1 MPRRRSKNFFFAKLL
16 RFNAST
22 QKYAFNQTEENFDTT
37 ITSRGT
43 SNLDS
48 AAVSSIVAS
57 SAVDSAATQQ
67 IIDSSYIKGI
77 ISGNYVQDYI
87 DFNFLKDVAGIDS
100 DYIASASGGGGGG
113 GAGTPTITSVS
124 PTAFDGT
131 SGSTI
136 TVNGTN
142 FVIGTYVDFITS
154 GGTEYRASAT
164 TLVSQAQVTATTP
177 QGFSASD
184 GPLSVKLTTSGGTT
198 TASNAI
204 TTGSSPSWS
213 TGANLGSFA
222 KNAPVSV
229 TVSATDPQ
237 SQPVTYAV
245 KSGSALPTGLSLNSN
260 TGVISGTLNYSISSN
275 TTVSTIIT
283 ASDTSSNETDRTFNF
298 TITPTSSISMNWTFP
313 NTLGDQFDGPS
324 NTEMNE
330 WLQANLSTQGSFD
343 DLFSAYGTGILTYP
357 RGVFWL
363 RPNRKVRVDYTAY
376 GASGG
381 RNYGW
386 RSYGSGM
393 PRSISGSFYCN
404 ANNYLGF
411 MVARH
416 GDAYYS
422 SSYGYQ
428 AASGGGASC
437 IFVARSG
444 YASNAGYWYP
454 AVVAAGGG
462 GNPGFTSSYWTSHD
476 MMSALPLDY
485 PYREGDATGG
495 RYAAASQRSDTYFY
509 TAGGAGWAHNGPNF
523 STSSPNW
530 YRLGA
535 SKLRD
540 QNYAGRHTGW
550 NAYSSRALGNSY
562 GTAYTW
568 YGLRG
573 GFPGGGSTWRQQQS
587 STIGDYRYSAPGG
600 GGAGYYGGYPTSGA
614 TEGSTSA
621 ISNLP
626 RQYPFVT
633 DQGSGHS
640 STSSPPS
647 VGHGSNNNYY
657 GAYSYALGLES
668 TGSYTQDGGDVD
680 GTAPS
685 AGQTGNTSY
694 GAYWDASL
702 PRPTDNGW
710 INSAITN
717 GSISVT
723 VSAA

>member
-1 MPRRRSKNFFFAKLL
+1 MPRRRSKNLFFAKLL

-22 QKYAFNQTEENFDTT
+22 QKYTFNETEENFDTT

-43 SNLDS
+43 SNL
-48 AAVSSIVAS
+48 
-57 SAVDSAATQQ
+57 DSAATQQ

-77 ISGNYVQDYI
+77 ISGNYITNYI
-87 DFNFLKDVAGIDS
+87 DADYLDDIIDS
-100 DYIASASGGGGGG
+100 AYVSARGGGGGG
-113 GAGTPTITSVS
+113 GGVGSPTITSVS
-124 PTAFDGT
+124 PTAYDGT

-213 TGANLGSFA
+213 TGTNLGSFA

-260 TGVISGTLNYSISSN
+260 TGVISGTLNYSITQN

-298 TITPTSSISMNWTFP
+298 TITPTSSISLAF
-313 NTLGDQFDGPS
+313 TLPVIGDQHRGPS
-324 NTEMNE
+324 YTETTN
-330 WLQANLSTQGSFD
+330 WLQANVSTNGNFD
-343 DLFSAYGTGILTYP
+343 DMFSAYGNTGGSTQQGIW
-357 RGVFWL
+357 WL
-363 RPNRKVRVDYTAY
+363 RPNRKVRVDYVVH

-381 RNYGW
+381 RGYGY
-386 RSYGSGM
+386 RSYGAGM
-393 PRSISGSFYCN
+393 PRKITGSFYCN
-404 ANNYLGF
+404 ANNHIGMMLGR
-411 MVARH
+411 M
-416 GDAYYS
+416 GTTLYS
-422 SSYGYQ
+422 SSYPYT
-428 AASGGGASC
+428 ASSGGGASC

-444 YASNAGYWYP
+444 YASSSSYWYP
-454 AVVAAGGG
+454 AVIAAGGG
-462 GNPGFTSSYWTSHD
+462 GYPAGANTYWTSHD
-476 MMSALPLDY
+476 LWSALPLNY
-485 PYREGDATGG
+485 PYRTGDATGG
-495 RYAAASQRSDTYFY
+495 RIAANAYRSDGYFL
-509 TAGGAGWAHNGPNF
+509 TAGGAGWDYDGDLW
-523 STSSPNW
+523 STSSAHN
-530 YRLGA
+530 RLGA
-535 SKLRD
+535 SKLRSSSLGG
-540 QNYAGRHTGW
+540 QSGVYA
-550 NAYSSRALGNSY
+550 NANTYNLGNSY
-562 GTAYTW
+562 GTSYTW
-568 YGLRG
+568 TRVKG
-573 GFPGGGSTWRQQQS
+573 GFGGGGGTWYQTNS
-587 STIGDYRYSAPGG
+587 SNSHDYRYGAPGG
-600 GGAGYYGGYPTSGA
+600 GAGGYYGGYPTSHA

-626 RQYPFVT
+626 RQYPFIT
-633 DQGSGHS
+633 YQGTGHS
-640 STSSPPS
+640 STASTPTAYE
-647 VGHGSNNNYY
+647 GSNNNYF

-685 AGQTGNTSY
+685 AGQTGNTTY

-702 PRPTDNGW
+702 PRPVDNGW
-710 INSAITN
+710 VGGTFTE
-717 GSISVT
+717 GYISVT

>member
-1 MPRRRSKNFFFAKLL
+1 MARRPSKNFFFAKLL
-16 RFNAST
+16 RFDPAN
-22 QKYAFNQTEENFDTT
+22 QKYTFNTVEDKFDDT
-37 ITSRGT
+37 ITSRTTGT
-43 SNLDS
+43 GSIDS
-48 AAVSSIVAS
+48 AGTQALI
-57 SAVDSAATQQ
+57 DSA
-67 IIDSSYIKGI
+67 YIKGI
-77 ISGNYVQDYI
+77 ISGNYITTYI
-87 DFNFLKDVAGIDS
+87 DETYLDDIIDS
-100 DYIASASGGGGGG
+100 AYVSARSGGGGGGG
-113 GAGTPTITSVS
+113 GAGSPTITSVS
-124 PTAFDGT
+124 PTAYDGT

-213 TGANLGSFA
+213 TGTNLGSFA

-275 TTVSTIIT
+275 TTVSSIIT

-298 TITPTSSISMNWTFP
+298 TITPTSSISMSWTFP
-313 NTLGDQFDGPS
+313 TDLGDQFAGPTY
-324 NTEMNE
+324 TECTN
-330 WLQANLSTQGSFD
+330 WLQANLSAQGSFD
-343 DLFSAYGTGILTYP
+343 DLFSAYGS
-357 RGVFWL
+357 GVFTNRGIYWL
-363 RPNRKVRVDYTAY
+363 RAARKVRVDYVIQ
-376 GASGG
+376 GASSG

-386 RSYGSGM
+386 RSYGGGM
-393 PRSISGSFYCN
+393 PRRITGSFYTN

-411 MVARH
+411 MVGRM
-416 GDAYYS
+416 GEAYYS
-422 SSYGYQ
+422 SSYPYV
-428 AASGGGASC
+428 ASAGGGASC
-437 IFVARSG
+437 IFAVRSG
-444 YASNAGYWYP
+444 YPSNAGYWYP

-462 GNPGFTSSYWTSHD
+462 GNPGHTSAYWTSHD
-476 MMSALPLDY
+476 MYSALPLDY
-485 PYREGDATGG
+485 PYRNGDATGG
-495 RYAAASQRSDTYFY
+495 RYSEQTYRSDNYFY
-509 TAGGAGWAHNGPNF
+509 SAGGAGWVYNGSDF
-523 STSSPNW
+523 ATSANW
-530 YRLGA
+530 NRLGA
-535 SKLRD
+535 SMLRHASYGG
-540 QNYAGRHTGW
+540 QSGQFW
-550 NAYSSRALGNSY
+550 NAYTGRYLGNSY
-562 GTAYTW
+562 GTNYMW

-573 GFPGGGSTWRQQQS
+573 GFGGGGGTWYQRNTS
-587 STIGDYRYSAPGG
+587 ASGDYRYAAPGG
-600 GGAGYYGGYPTSGA
+600 GGGGYYGGYPTSAA

-633 DQGSGHS
+633 NTGTGHS
-640 STSSPPS
+640 STSSPPT
-647 VGHGSNNNYY
+647 VAEGSNNNYW
-657 GAYSYALGLES
+657 GAYSYALGLET
-668 TGSYTQDGGDVD
+668 TGTYTQDGGSVG

-710 INSAITN
+710 VGGTNTN
-717 GSISVT
+717 GSIAVT